1 MSRGESPQSSAR
13 EGVFYV
19 NRATGALE
27 EETVYGRG
35 FMEFFYDTAPGRL
48 LTNGLFSKPWFSRL
62 YGLYNDSAL
71 SRRKIP
77 KFVAS
82 LNLDWAEVAGEPG
95 DFRSF
100 NEFFA
105 RSLKPSARPLD
116 PDPRVLISP
125 ADARIYVFPKINET
139 TLLPV
144 KGAAIPVA
152 ELLADSAA
160 AASYVGGGAVILRLC
175 PADYHRFHFPA
186 SGQASPWRSIPGSL
200 HSVSPFALEKGIDVF
215 CRNHRVAM
223 ELDSDEFGRIALV
236 DVGALG
242 VGAIIEVYS
251 PGRVERGAERGYFKF
266 GGSSIVMLTMADRVR
281 FDEDL
286 VRNTESGRETLVRF
300 GERLGVAQAQDAT

>member
-1 MSRGESPQSSAR
+1 MSRGESPQNSAR

-82 LNLDWAEVAGEPG
+82 LNLDWAEVDGEPG

-105 RSLKPSARPLD
+105 RSLKPAARPLD

-125 ADARIYVFPKINET
+125 ADARIYVFPKINEA

-144 KGAAIPVA
+144 KGAAIPIA
-152 ELLADSAA
+152 ELLADSAGRGQLHRRRRCDSA
-160 AASYVGGGAVILRLC
+160 PLPGGLPSLSLSSFWAGFSLAEHPRLLALRQPLC
-175 PADYHRFHFPA
+175 LREGHR
-186 SGQASPWRSIPGSL
+186 
-200 HSVSPFALEKGIDVF
+200 
-215 CRNHRVAM
+215 
-223 ELDSDEFGRIALV
+223 
-236 DVGALG
+236 
-242 VGAIIEVYS
+242 
-251 PGRVERGAERGYFKF
+251 
-266 GGSSIVMLTMADRVR
+266 R
-281 FDEDL
+281 FL
-286 VRNTESGRETLVRF
+286 
-300 GERLGVAQAQDAT
+300 